1 MQQSLKEG
9 REERKV
15 NGVWER
21 ERDRERK
28 MLHSDRELR
37 KERNNK
43 P

>member
-15 NGVWER
+15 NGVGER
-21 ERDRERK
+21 ERSRK
-28 MLHSDRELR
+28 KDSDRELR